1 MSKIKI
7 LFFLILAFVF
17 YKGVVAFKNF
27 EIGVD
32 DRVAEIEELADFEKE
47 GEVIGLMM
55 YLGDPPELK
64 EHFFTES
71 RSKCLELKGGF
82 IFSKNMCLLF
92 LDTFMSGTGAQR
104 NAIATDIIRYA
115 SSNTDLS
122 SFFVKVS

>member
-7 LFFLILAFVF
+7 VGLLIICFFI

-27 EIGVD
+27 EVGVS

-64 EHFFTES
+64 EHFFTDS
-71 RSKCLELKGGF
+71 RSKCLELKEVAEEN
-82 IFSKNMCLLF
+82 S
-92 LDTFMSGTGAQR
+92 
-104 NAIATDIIRYA
+104 NAYYECAKVNAVIKGKKIVSIIEE
-115 SSNTDLS
+115 LE
-122 SFFVKVS
+122 VLE

>member
-64 EHFFTES
+64 EHLFTES
-71 RSKCLELKGGF
+71 RSKCLQLKKIAEESSFAYYECAKVNAVLKGNK
-82 IFSKNMCLLF
+82 IVS
-92 LDTFMSGTGAQR
+92 
-104 NAIATDIIRYA
+104 IIEEIE
-115 SSNTDLS
+115 
-122 SFFVKVS
+122 VIE